1 MDSSLNKKKLI
12 EYIVGVNIHDQKY
25 RERTKINM
33 IKEQKWKVILE
44 ILQLVCHSPGIDQRI
59 GEVKIIR
66 YLEGFGKQQRPKQGK
81 LEQQKKKKK
90 KETRRKEVEK
100 KKPKKKRT
108 IKVKKIAEKQKI
120 WNKEKEAAKSKQ
132 EVKKLVSQIF
142 HKQIH
147 TFEKKT
153 SEKMLMKKV

>member
-90 KETRRKEVEK
+90 KKETRRKEVEK
-100 KKPKKKRT
+100 KKTK
-108 IKVKKIAEKQKI
+108 
-120 WNKEKEAAKSKQ
+120 KEKDNKSKKSSR
-132 EVKKLVSQIF
+132 EIEDL
-142 HKQIH
+142 
-147 TFEKKT
+147 E
-153 SEKMLMKKV
+153 

>member
-90 KETRRKEVEK
+90 KRNKQKTSRK
-100 KKPKKKRT
+100 KKTK
-108 IKVKKIAEKQKI
+108 
-120 WNKEKEAAKSKQ
+120 KEKNNKSKKNSR
-132 EVKKLVSQIF
+132 EIEDL
-142 HKQIH
+142 
-147 TFEKKT
+147 E
-153 SEKMLMKKV
+153 